1 MLEFSANNF
10 CELASVLA
18 GWLSQG
24 SLTKM
29 NVKKIYDHM
38 EQTYISAVRGAT
50 LDKHFRWC
58 AQSHHRATELYL
70 YQNWPRG
77 EQGKGLV
84 SKLNML
90 AGQMKLDFLPSEGEQ
105 LPVESVER
113 ILHYL
118 DQQDHYSDKVLKNGK
133 LMILSAG
140 CSHHQFDALSRPR
153 IYQDNSFCCD
163 IYLFHRRKGEKSSLE
178 SILLHELGHVLN
190 LSLTG
195 DISKVPEDFFTFGEL
210 FFPGLS
216 TSYRE
221 QAPEFFAHCFSMGI
235 TSRPEF
241 QRYDAFPTVEL
252 EHKKLF
258 DIYMKS
264 KIASLS

>member
-1 MLEFSANNF
+1 MNF
-10 CELASVLA
+10 YELAKELELFLA
-18 GWLSQG
+18 QKNITEPEMAKL
-24 SLTKM
+24 
-29 NVKKIYDHM
+29 YDDI
-38 EQTYISAVRGAT
+38 EQIYISVVSAAIVDR
-50 LDKHFRWC
+50 HPQWC
-58 AQSHHRATELYL
+58 VLSHQRAAEIYL
-70 YQNWPRG
+70 YQNWPQGERG
-77 EQGKGLV
+77 KDLA
-84 SKLNML
+84 SKLKIL
-90 AGQMKLDFLPSEGEQ
+90 AEQMELAFSPSESEQ

-118 DQQDHYSDKVLKNGK
+118 DQQDNYSDNVLKNGK

-140 CSHHQFDALSRPR
+140 CSHHQFDALSRPL

-163 IYLFHRRKGEKSSLE
+163 IYLFHRRKNERGSLE

-195 DISKVPEDFFTFGEL
+195 DISAVPEDFFTFGEF

-216 TSYRE
+216 TTYRE

-241 QRYDAFPTVEL
+241 QLYDAFPTIKL
-252 EHKKLF
+252 EHKRLF
-258 DIYMKS
+258 DIYMRS